1 MKILLLNAHYWPDTA
16 STGQH
21 LTNLG
26 EELARQGHE
35 VRVIC
40 GRRKYDEPSVLFPRR
55 EVRNGVHITRIWNSS
70 FGKGAKWKR
79 AVDFAT
85 WLASAELAQIGRA
98 HV

>member
-16 STGQH
+16 SSGQH

-40 GRRKYDEPSVLFPRR
+40 GRRK
-55 EVRNGVHITRIWNSS
+55 
-70 FGKGAKWKR
+70 
-79 AVDFAT
+79 
-85 WLASAELAQIGRA
+85 
-98 HV
+98 